1 MLRRRRTR
9 SEASFPC
16 GQAEAK
22 TDGGTSMIDGAV
34 LVLNRHF
41 QPIHVTNVKR
51 AFALLYAGS
60 AQAVD
65 RQFRT
70 FDFDSWA
77 DLSAEMG
84 DDVVHTVNRAIRV
97 PRVIL
102 LQIYDRIPRA
112 KVRFSRHNIY
122 TRDNNT
128 CQYCGRKLPRAELNL
143 DHVVPRSR
151 GGRTTWDNVVCCCV
165 DCNIAKGARS
175 LEQAHLRLLKTPTR
189 PRWTPTF
196 RAGSDA
202 IRYREWLPFL
212 DLPNASYWNAEL
224 VE

>member
-1 MLRRRRTR
+1 M
-9 SEASFPC
+9 P
-16 GQAEAK
+16 
-22 TDGGTSMIDGAV
+22 GGHVVINSAV

-41 QPIHVTNVKR
+41 QPIHVTNAKR
-51 AFALLYAGS
+51 AFALLYIGA

-65 RQFRT
+65 QQFHT
-70 FDFDSWA
+70 FDFSSWA
-77 DLSAEMG
+77 ELSAEMG
-84 DDVVHTVNRAIRV
+84 DDVIHTVNRSIRV

-102 LQIYDRIPRA
+102 LQVYDRIPRA

-122 TRDNNT
+122 ARDNNT
-128 CQYCGRKLPRAELNL
+128 CQYCGRQLPRAELNL
-143 DHVVPRSR
+143 DHVIPRSR

-165 DCNIAKGARS
+165 DCNVAKGART
-175 LEQAHLRLLKTPTR
+175 LDQAGLKLLKVPVR

-196 RAGSDA
+196 RADSDK

-212 DLPNASYWNAEL
+212 DLLNASYWNAEL